1 VVETDSATPR
11 CDESADPRRLCQAG
25 AAAPDGA
32 PHEDYRARRSAPGS
46 LGTRFVVAL
55 RNAGRD
61 LTPVRLASHL
71 AIVLVVGMVL
81 VLSQVSVPRLELA
94 RSEPTTSAQKPG
106 AGDLADDPLPLISF
120 WPNRGGSGLTS
131 SASLMPAAVPFTV
144 VPERPRLEIF
154 TYVVQGG
161 DTLSGI
167 AQRFG
172 LQLNTVMWAGGLELC
187 PQLLRIGQELAILP
201 VDGVHHIVGS
211 GDSLE
216 SIAQAYGVQPEAIIA
231 WEPNGL
237 KGAGQPLSE
246 GQVLIIPGGVK
257 ESITTGIAAYGDEG
271 SEPSA
276 VGTGRFAWPVRGSV
290 DILDWFGTTTLGGR
304 PGGVPRSFPHNG
316 VDLTAYL
323 GSPILAAD
331 SGTVTVAQYGGY
343 NGGYG
348 NYVVIDHGNGFS
360 TLYAHLSAIAVQYG
374 QILAKGERIGAAG
387 ATGMATGPHLHF
399 EIRYKGVTRNPLCFL
414 SGG

>member
-1 VVETDSATPR
+1 
-11 CDESADPRRLCQAG
+11 
-25 AAAPDGA
+25 
-32 PHEDYRARRSAPGS
+32 
-46 LGTRFVVAL
+46 
-55 RNAGRD
+55 
-61 LTPVRLASHL
+61 VRLASHL
-71 AIVLVVGMVL
+71 AIVLVVGLVL

-94 RSEPTTSAQKPG
+94 RSEPATSAEDPG
-106 AGDLADDPLPLISF
+106 AADLADDALPLISF

-144 VPERPRLEIF
+144 IPERPRLEIF

-167 AQRFG
+167 AERFG

-201 VDGVHHIVGS
+201 VDGVHHIVQS
-211 GDSLE
+211 DNTLE
-216 SIAQAYGVQPEAIIA
+216 SVAQAYGVQPEAIIA

-237 KGAGQPLSE
+237 KGTGQPLTE

-257 ESITTGIAAYGDEG
+257 ESITTGIAAYGGEG

-304 PGGVPRSFPHNG
+304 PGGVPRAFPHNG